1 MDICGYLPLLFTLGP
16 SLNAGTQASDNA
28 YACPTFDIFG
38 RVFDTPLLLAR
49 DSARFGVVR
58 VIVSDNTCRPIIHN
72 LLYATNEL
80 SGAYLGGV
88 LRVLEHP
95 PSASSPVLLGTSLLL
110 RGVRHYLG
118 LASYYAAC
126 AALSSRSGCR
136 ESGARRVIGLGT
148 RLYLGPEDQLL
159 ACSTAVLPQY
169 FLTQLVLATC

>member
-1 MDICGYLPLLFTLGP
+1 MH
-16 SLNAGTQASDNA
+16 TQASDNA

-110 RGVRHYLG
+110 RGVR
-118 LASYYAAC
+118 
-126 AALSSRSGCR
+126 RSLFEKRLQR
-136 ESGARRVIGLGT
+136 ERRTPRNRPGYEAILGT
-148 RLYLGPEDQLL
+148 RGSTAGLFNG
-159 ACSTAVLPQY
+159 CSTSVFSNPACISYL
-169 FLTQLVLATC
+169 LTYESCQIMIAIGR